1 MNLLYKALDDGITE
15 PSYAH
20 KGDAGLDLR
29 IKEDVSLLPGE
40 RKTVGTGLSFAIPE
54 GYVGLV
60 FPRSGLAS
68 KRGITLSN
76 AVGVIDS
83 GYRGE
88 VCATLYNASGR
99 IVKLSAG
106 ERVCQMI
113 VMPFATCEL
122 VKSSVLPESERGEG
136 GFGSTGRM

>member
-1 MNLLYKALDDGITE
+1 MNLLYKALEEGIVE

-20 KGDAGLDLR
+20 EGDAGLDLR
-29 IKEDVSLLPGE
+29 IKEPVSLIPGG
-40 RKTVGTGLSFAIPE
+40 RKTVGTGLAFAIPE

-68 KRGITLSN
+68 RDGITLSN

-88 VCATLYNASGR
+88 VGCTLYNISGHTVR
-99 IVKLSAG
+99 LEAG
-106 ERVCQMI
+106 ERVCQM
-113 VMPFATCEL
+113 VVVPFATCEL
-122 VKSSVLPESERGEG
+122 VRAATLPETERGAA
-136 GFGSTGRM
+136 GFGSTGTE